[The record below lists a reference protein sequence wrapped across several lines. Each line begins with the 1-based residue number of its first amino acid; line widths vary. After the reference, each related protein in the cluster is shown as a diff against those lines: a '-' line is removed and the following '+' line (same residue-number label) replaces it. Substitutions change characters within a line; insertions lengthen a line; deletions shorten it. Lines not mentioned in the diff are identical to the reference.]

1 MKALVRLALA
11 GLLALASPPAH
22 ADPYTIFDDGGGIIV
37 KYVRK
42 YADMRDNHMKLQ
54 VAGECASACTLFLGI
69 MPATDYC
76 VMPTAR
82 LGFHT
87 ASTRTES
94 KGKVTYEYA
103 QEFSYLMFSLYPVYV
118 RKVIKS
124 LGWDGDKDGAHP
136 GMVWVEGDDLSKIAP
151 ICEKDGP

>member
-1 MKALVRLALA
+1 MKAMVRLALA
-11 GLLALASPPAH
+11 GLLALGSLPAH

-42 YADMRDNHMKLQ
+42 YTDMRDNHMKLQ

-69 MPATDYC
+69 LPVTQYC

-87 ASTRTES
+87 ASTRTER
-94 KGKVTYEYA
+94 KGKVTY
-103 QEFSYLMFSLYPVYV
+103 
-118 RKVIKS
+118 
-124 LGWDGDKDGAHP
+124 
-136 GMVWVEGDDLSKIAP
+136 
-151 ICEKDGP
+151 